1 MPNRYK
7 MMVPNKK
14 WILNGVFILAA
25 LVLLF
30 TPVGFKV
37 KVFASKL
44 LSSSAAMVKEGMKV
58 PLDSY
63 QWKLTDLENRS
74 FNLEDQRGRIVL
86 VNFWATWCPPCVAEM
101 PSMQDLYND
110 YGDKVTFMFVTS
122 DDRQK
127 VLNFLKRK
135 NLDLPVYYPA
145 SETPKTL
152 KSKLLPTT
160 YIIDREGKIVVAE
173 TGAADWNSNETRA
186 LIDGLLSQ

>member
-25 LVLLF
+25 LVLIF

-74 FNLEDQRGRIVL
+74 FDFEDQRGRIVL

-160 YIIDREGKIVVAE
+160 YIIDKEGKIVVAE
-173 TGAADWNSNETRA
+173 TGAADWNSSETRE

>member
-1 MPNRYK
+1 

-25 LVLLF
+25 LVLVF

-74 FNLEDQRGRIVL
+74 FDFEDQRGRIVL

-145 SETPKTL
+145 SKTPKTL

-173 TGAADWNSNETRA
+173 TGAADWNSSETRE

>member
-160 YIIDREGKIVVAE
+160 YIIDKEGKIVVAE
-173 TGAADWNSNETRA
+173 TGAADWNSIETRG
-186 LIDGLLSQ
+186 LIDDLLSQ

>member
-25 LVLLF
+25 LVLVF

-74 FNLEDQRGRIVL
+74 FDFEDQRGRIVL

-160 YIIDREGKIVVAE
+160 YIIDREGKIAVAE
-173 TGAADWNSNETRA
+173 TGAADWNSSETRE

>member
-1 MPNRYK
+1 MIL
-7 MMVPNKK
+7 PNKK
-14 WILNGVFILAA
+14 WILNIVFILAV
-25 LVLLF
+25 LVLIF
-30 TPVGFKV
+30 TPIGFKV
-37 KVFASKL
+37 KVLASKL
-44 LSSSAAMVKEGMKV
+44 LSTSAAMVKEGMQV
-58 PLDSY
+58 PLGSY

-74 FNLEDQRGRIVL
+74 FDFENQRGRVIL

-127 VLNFLKRK
+127 VENFLKRK

-145 SETPKTL
+145 SETPETL

-160 YIIDREGKIVVAE
+160 YIINKEGKIVVAE
-173 TGAADWNSNETRA
+173 TGAADWNSSKTRT

>member
-25 LVLLF
+25 LVLVF

-74 FNLEDQRGRIVL
+74 FDFEDQRGRIVL

-160 YIIDREGKIVVAE
+160 YIIDKEGKIVVAE
-173 TGAADWNSNETRA
+173 TGAADWNSSETRE

>member
-25 LVLLF
+25 LVLVF

-74 FNLEDQRGRIVL
+74 FDFEDQRGRIVL

>member
-25 LVLLF
+25 LVLVF

-74 FNLEDQRGRIVL
+74 FNFEDQRGRIVL

-160 YIIDREGKIVVAE
+160 YIIDKEGKIVVAE
-173 TGAADWNSNETRA
+173 TGAADWNSSETRE

>member
-25 LVLLF
+25 LVLVF

-74 FNLEDQRGRIVL
+74 FDFEDQRGRIVL

-101 PSMQDLYND
+101 PSMLDLYND

-160 YIIDREGKIVVAE
+160 YIIDKEGKIVVAE
-173 TGAADWNSNETRA
+173 TGAADWNSSETRE

>member
-1 MPNRYK
+1 MRVPNR
-7 MMVPNKK
+7 K
-14 WILNGVFILAA
+14 WILNGVFVLAV

-30 TPVGFKV
+30 TPLGFKI

-44 LSSSAAMVKEGMKV
+44 LSTSAAMVKEGMQV
-58 PLDSY
+58 SLDSY
-63 QWKLTDLENRS
+63 HWKLTDLDNGT
-74 FNLEDQRGRIVL
+74 FNFEAQKGKVIL

-101 PSMQDLYND
+101 PSMQELYND

-127 VLNFLKRK
+127 VEDFLKRK
-135 NLDLPVYYPA
+135 NLDLPVYYPL
-145 SETPKTL
+145 SETPETL

-173 TGAADWNSNETRA
+173 TGAADWNSSKTRA
-186 LIDGLLSQ
+186 LIEGLLGPK

>member
-1 MPNRYK
+1 MIL
-7 MMVPNKK
+7 PNKK
-14 WILNGVFILAA
+14 WILNIVFILAV
-25 LVLLF
+25 LVLIF
-30 TPVGFKV
+30 TPIGFKV
-37 KVFASKL
+37 KVLASKL
-44 LSSSAAMVKEGMKV
+44 LSTSAAMVKEGMQV
-58 PLDSY
+58 PLGSY

-74 FNLEDQRGRIVL
+74 FDFENQRGRVIL

-127 VLNFLKRK
+127 VENFLKRK

-145 SETPKTL
+145 SETPETL

-160 YIIDREGKIVVAE
+160 YIINKEGNIVVAE
-173 TGAADWNSNETRA
+173 TGAADWNSSKTRT